1 MFIIDSLLIKIA
13 LIGILGVGAQ
23 WLAWRINRPAIA
35 LMLFAGIVAGPVLG
49 LIDPEEDFGSLLD
62 PMVKLAVA
70 VILFEGGLSLNFREL
85 RHAGSAVLR
94 LVIFGVPLGW
104 ALSTAAGYYG
114 ADLPLL
120 VAALFGGIMVV
131 TGPTVV
137 GPLLRS
143 MRIGNRVRDIL
154 KWEGIVNDP
163 IGALLAIGIF
173 AYIQYRNEFGAEAQ
187 TATVIISVLGPSL
200 IAAMLGGLL
209 GWVLTSLFMRGH
221 VPEYLKAPVLLIT
234 VISGFVGADL
244 IMHESGLITVTIMG
258 VVMANRPVF
267 SSRALRRFKEDLAV
281 LLISGVFILL
291 SATLDWEVMQK
302 FQPRFIVFLLLLLF
316 VVRPLTVLPSL
327 LFSNVPWRE
336 RLFIAWI
343 APRGIVAIAITGLFA
358 LRLVDEGFEGADA
371 LVPLVFSVVIV
382 TILAHGFSAGWV
394 ARKLGLDQGKGED
407 VLLVGANRWTVSFA
421 EFLKTL
427 EIKPVITDHSRTALR
442 YARRADVETLIGD
455 LVEESHGHDIDL
467 GSFQQMIIATDNDS
481 HNRLVAGDLGPEFGY
496 QKISRVAADVDSGR
510 GLGRARILFE
520 SGTSY
525 ELLDDRLRMGW
536 HFSKTRLSEK
546 FGWNDYLGN
555 LGEDEEPLAV
565 LRPNRCIFFFTTAS
579 QPAAGPGDVVISFVA
594 PDTPE
599 ELAAQRKEKQASE
612 NGKPA

>member
-200 IAAMLGGLL
+200 IAAILGGLL

-234 VISGFVGADL
+234 VIGGFVGADL

-258 VVMANRPVF
+258 VVMANRPIF

-281 LLISGVFILL
+281 LLDLRRIHPAFGDTRLGGDAEIPAAFHRLPAAAIIRCPSAHGV
-291 SATLDWEVMQK
+291 AQ
-302 FQPRFIVFLLLLLF
+302 
-316 VVRPLTVLPSL
+316 PSL
-327 LFSNVPWRE
+327 
-336 RLFIAWI
+336 
-343 APRGIVAIAITGLFA
+343 
-358 LRLVDEGFEGADA
+358 FEC
-371 LVPLVFSVVIV
+371 S
-382 TILAHGFSAGWV
+382 V
-394 ARKLGLDQGKGED
+394 AREAVYRVD
-407 VLLVGANRWTVSFA
+407 
-421 EFLKTL
+421 
-427 EIKPVITDHSRTALR
+427 RTAR
-442 YARRADVETLIGD
+442 HC
-455 LVEESHGHDIDL
+455 SHC
-467 GSFQQMIIATDNDS
+467 DN
-481 HNRLVAGDLGPEFGY
+481 RPV
-496 QKISRVAADVDSGR
+496 
-510 GLGRARILFE
+510 RI
-520 SGTSY
+520 
-525 ELLDDRLRMGW
+525 
-536 HFSKTRLSEK
+536 
-546 FGWNDYLGN
+546 
-555 LGEDEEPLAV
+555 
-565 LRPNRCIFFFTTAS
+565 
-579 QPAAGPGDVVISFVA
+579 AAG
-594 PDTPE
+594 
-599 ELAAQRKEKQASE
+599 R
-612 NGKPA
+612 

>member
-173 AYIQYRNEFGAEAQ
+173 AYIQYRNEFGAEVQ

-200 IAAMLGGLL
+200 IAAILGGLL
-209 GWVLTSLFMRGH
+209 GWVLTSLFIAR
-221 VPEYLKAPVLLIT
+221 PCARI
-234 VISGFVGADL
+234 F
-244 IMHESGLITVTIMG
+244 ESAG
-258 VVMANRPVF
+258 
-267 SSRALRRFKEDLAV
+267 
-281 LLISGVFILL
+281 
-291 SATLDWEVMQK
+291 
-302 FQPRFIVFLLLLLF
+302 
-316 VVRPLTVLPSL
+316 
-327 LFSNVPWRE
+327 
-336 RLFIAWI
+336 
-343 APRGIVAIAITGLFA
+343 
-358 LRLVDEGFEGADA
+358 
-371 LVPLVFSVVIV
+371 
-382 TILAHGFSAGWV
+382 LAHH
-394 ARKLGLDQGKGED
+394 RD
-407 VLLVGANRWTVSFA
+407 
-421 EFLKTL
+421 
-427 EIKPVITDHSRTALR
+427 
-442 YARRADVETLIGD
+442 RRVCRRR
-455 LVEESHGHDIDL
+455 SHH
-467 GSFQQMIIATDNDS
+467 A
-481 HNRLVAGDLGPEFGY
+481 
-496 QKISRVAADVDSGR
+496 
-510 GLGRARILFE
+510 
-520 SGTSY
+520 
-525 ELLDDRLRMGW
+525 
-536 HFSKTRLSEK
+536 
-546 FGWNDYLGN
+546 
-555 LGEDEEPLAV
+555 
-565 LRPNRCIFFFTTAS
+565 
-579 QPAAGPGDVVISFVA
+579 
-594 PDTPE
+594 
-599 ELAAQRKEKQASE
+599 
-612 NGKPA
+612 